1 MFTKSI
7 VVSRMYFPY
16 LFPIRTI
23 FCYRLHIV
31 PFFVNCRKNFK
42 SFIMDRNRTGAGLM
56 STKIVFI
63 FVLLGMR
70 GQLFLKRPAELRRD
84 EKETRSRL
92 DESVSQP

>member
-31 PFFVNCRKNFK
+31 P
-42 SFIMDRNRTGAGLM
+42 
-56 STKIVFI
+56 
-63 FVLLGMR
+63 
-70 GQLFLKRPAELRRD
+70 LFCKLQ
-84 EKETRSRL
+84 EKF
-92 DESVSQP
+92 